1 MGASKHIISEYSSE
15 DPSKDFDVHNPAT
28 GAVIATV
35 RAGDATTLDKA
46 VQVAHKA
53 FLEWKKVPLTRR
65 SQLMFECAKEVEK
78 HADELAELLTTEN
91 GKLLSDGRMVDVN
104 FVSQVYRYFGSLID
118 KLPGE
123 FHDSGSVYRYV
134 TREPH
139 GVCGGILP
147 FNWPPIHTAGK
158 SAPCIAMGNTIIL
171 KPGEQA
177 PLTSMRIVDI
187 LNTVLPK
194 GVVQYVPG
202 IGPEVPQAL
211 TAHPLVKMISIT
223 GSTAAGQAVVR
234 TASALVKP
242 TVLELGG
249 KNALVVFPDAD
260 LHRAARDALEGAFF
274 NKGEA
279 CTATSRL
286 LVHSAV
292 YDAFLEKYAA
302 AVRKLRAGNG
312 LKKGTHVGPCATQA
326 QKERVL
332 DLIRIG
338 EEEGATIE
346 AQGSLPDDPEEKDGF
361 FVAPTLF
368 TNVKRSMRIARE
380 EIFGPVVTVCR
391 FDSEE
396 EAVSI
401 INEARWGLTCAI
413 YSGNQELALRM
424 CRQVDVGMTFIN
436 NYFRN
441 TLGIPFG
448 GVKET
453 GYGREHCIDTL
464 KDWSTSKVI
473 QMPSGMAPVPSWP
486 PVNELLPWE

>member
-1 MGASKHIISEYSSE
+1 MGAPKTIICEYSSS
-15 DPSKDFDVHNPAT
+15 DPTKDFEVHNPAT

-35 RAGDATTLDKA
+35 RAGDKSTLDKA
-46 VQVAHKA
+46 VQVAHVA
-53 FLEWKKVPLTRR
+53 FKEWKKTPLTRR
-65 SQLMFECAKEVEK
+65 SQLLFQCADAVEK
-78 HADELAELLTTEN
+78 HADELAELLCSEN
-91 GKLLSDGRMVDVN
+91 GKLVSDARMVDVN
-104 FVSQVYRYFGSLID
+104 FVSAVYRYFGSLVD

-123 FHDSGSVYRYV
+123 FYDSSSVYRSV

-158 SAPCIAMGNTIIL
+158 SAPCIAMGNTIII

-177 PLTSMRIVDI
+177 PLTSMRIIDI
-187 LNTVLPK
+187 LNTVLPR

-202 IGPEVPQAL
+202 LGPEVPQAL
-211 TAHPLVKMISIT
+211 TAHPLVKMVSIT
-223 GSTAAGQAVVR
+223 GSTSAGAAVVR
-234 TASALVKP
+234 TAAALVKP

-286 LVHSAV
+286 LIHRDVH
-292 YDAFLEKYAA
+292 DAFVAKLAA
-302 AVRKLRAGNG
+302 AVRQLRAGNG
-312 LKKGTHVGPCATQA
+312 MKKGTHVGPCITQA
-326 QKERVL
+326 QRDRVMEY
-332 DLIRIG
+332 IRIG
-338 EEEGATIE
+338 EEEGATIA
-346 AQGSLPDDPEEKDGF
+346 AQGKLPDDPEEKDGY
-361 FVAPTLF
+361 FVPPTLF
-368 TNVKRSMRIARE
+368 TNVTRAMRIAQE
-380 EIFGPVVTVCR
+380 EIFGPVVTVCK

-401 INEARWGLTCAI
+401 INEVRWGLTCAI

-453 GYGREHCIDTL
+453 GYGREHCIEAM
-464 KDWSTSKVI
+464 KDWSTAKVI
-473 QMPSGMAPVPSWP
+473 QMPSGLAPVPSWP
-486 PVNELLPWE
+486 PVNELLP

>member
-1 MGASKHIISEYSSE
+1 MGAPKTIICEYSSS
-15 DPSKDFDVHNPAT
+15 DPTKDFEVHNPAT

-35 RAGDATTLDKA
+35 RAGDKSTLDKA
-46 VQVAHKA
+46 VQVAHVA
-53 FLEWKKVPLTRR
+53 FKEWKKTPLTRR
-65 SQLMFECAKEVEK
+65 SQLLFQCADAVEK
-78 HADELAELLTTEN
+78 HADELAELLCSEN
-91 GKLLSDGRMVDVN
+91 GKLVSDARMVDVN
-104 FVSQVYRYFGSLID
+104 FVSAVYRYFGSLVD

-123 FHDSGSVYRYV
+123 FYDSGSVYRSV

-158 SAPCIAMGNTIIL
+158 SAPCIAMGNTIII

-177 PLTSMRIVDI
+177 PLTSMRIIDI

-202 IGPEVPQAL
+202 LGPEVPQAL
-211 TAHPLVKMISIT
+211 TAHPLVKMVSIT
-223 GSTAAGQAVVR
+223 GSTSAGAAVVR
-234 TASALVKP
+234 TAAALVKP

-286 LVHSAV
+286 LIHRDVH
-292 YDAFLEKYAA
+292 DAFVAKLAA
-302 AVRKLRAGNG
+302 AVRQLRAGNG
-312 LKKGTHVGPCATQA
+312 MKKGTHVGPCIA
-326 QKERVL
+326 QKDRVMEY
-332 DLIRIG
+332 IRIG
-338 EEEGATIE
+338 EEEGATIA
-346 AQGSLPDDPEEKDGF
+346 AQGRLPDDPEEKDGY
-361 FVAPTLF
+361 FVPPTLF
-368 TNVKRSMRIARE
+368 TNVTRAMRIAQE
-380 EIFGPVVTVCR
+380 EIFGPVVTVCK

-401 INEARWGLTCAI
+401 INEVRWGLTCAI

-453 GYGREHCIDTL
+453 GYGREHCIEAM
-464 KDWSTSKVI
+464 KDWSTAKVI
-473 QMPSGMAPVPSWP
+473 QMPSGLAPVPSWP
-486 PVNELLPWE
+486 PVNELLP